1 MIDTLGTKRRRQYR
15 HLPEPWRG
23 EIPHGVT
30 VENLCDKMALL
41 GTLNEVFGMEQRF
54 VCVSRPHRFGKTMA
68 VNKICACYDRTVA
81 DEAFSELAIAQA
93 EEFS

>member
-1 MIDTLGTKRRRQYR
+1 MN
-15 HLPEPWRG
+15 
-23 EIPHGVT
+23 

-41 GTLNEVFGMEQRF
+41 EALNEVFGMEQRS
-54 VCVSRPHRFGKTMA
+54 VCVSHPHRFGKTMA
-68 VNKICACYDRTVA
+68 VNKVCACYDRTVA